1 MSAALLA
8 DLTTLRVGG
17 PARTLVTPRTRE
29 ELVAAALE
37 VWAGPE
43 DWLVLGGGSN
53 VVVGDE
59 GFDGTVIRVKSRG
72 IERVPAGPGRV
83 RLRVEA
89 GESWERLVAVSV
101 EEGLAGLEA
110 LSGIPGSCGASPI
123 QNIGAYGQELGD
135 TLVAVEFLDYLTG
148 SVERMPVADLGLGYR
163 TSVFKRGLQG
173 VVLAIEIELDDSPL
187 SRPVAYEQL
196 AAALGVSLGDRVPTS
211 TVRETVLALRAS
223 KGMVLDEA
231 DHDTWSAGS
240 FFTNPVV
247 SESFARHLPDDAPRW
262 AADDDSVKL
271 SAAWLIERA
280 GIRRGFALPGSRSRI
295 STKHTL
301 AITNT
306 GGATASEVAELARF
320 VAERVRNEFGVSLH
334 PEPACVS
341 IEAGSPD

>member
-1 MSAALLA
+1 MSDALLA
-8 DLTTLRVGG
+8 DLTTLRIGG
-17 PARTLVTPRTRE
+17 PARTLVAPRTRE
-29 ELVAAALE
+29 ELLATALE
-37 VWAGPE
+37 LWATPE

-53 VVVGDE
+53 VVIGDE
-59 GFDGTVIRVKSRG
+59 GFDGTVIRVETRG
-72 IERVPAGPGRV
+72 IERVPAGTGRV

-89 GESWERLVAVSV
+89 GESWERLVAFSV

-148 SVERMPVADLGLGYR
+148 SVERMPVAALGLGYR
-163 TSVFKRGLQG
+163 TSVFKQGLQG
-173 VVLAIEIELDDSPL
+173 IVLAIEVELDDARL

-196 AAALGVSLGDRVPTS
+196 ASALGVSVGDRVPID

-223 KGMVLDEA
+223 KGMVLDDA

-247 SESFARHLPDDAPRW
+247 SESFARRLPPDAPRW
-262 AADDDSVKL
+262 TADDDAVKL

-280 GIRRGFALPGSRSRI
+280 GIRRGFALPGSRARI
-295 STKHTL
+295 STKHSL

-306 GGATASEVAELARF
+306 GGATAVEVTELARF
-320 VAERVRNEFGVSLH
+320 VGERVRNEFGVTLH
-334 PEPACVS
+334 PEPSYIS
-341 IEAGSPD
+341 IDTGSGD